1 MYIKSCPI
9 IARLDYHRHQ
19 TRPSWTGEMKGRRIW
34 EVLGRRGEDGRCMY
48 KGPGEGAGDVGEEK
62 EELPMEN
69 EAAG

>member
-9 IARLDYHRHQ
+9 IARLDYHRQQ
-19 TRPSWTGEMKGRRIW
+19 TRPSWPGERQGRRIW
-34 EVLGRRGEDGRCMY
+34 EVLGRRGEDGMFTY
-48 KGPGEGAGDVGEEK
+48 KGPGEGAGYVGEEN